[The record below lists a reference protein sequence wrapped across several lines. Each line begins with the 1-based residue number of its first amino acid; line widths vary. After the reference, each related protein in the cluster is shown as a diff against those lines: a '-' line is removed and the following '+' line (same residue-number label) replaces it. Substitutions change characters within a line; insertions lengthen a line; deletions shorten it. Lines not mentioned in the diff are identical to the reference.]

1 MSYASS
7 TANTSNQLVSWTF
20 GQPADGIALTIEGVA
35 QDLTTGVTVS
45 EEFNLGIGIWFLSST
60 ITVVVNDATTDW
72 SPSVFAFEDQENN
85 QLGAT
90 SICQGVNYASGQ
102 HIYQNLSMF
111 TTSSNTQTNP
121 FSVSF
126 TPIFDNETVAPTAS
140 FFVQLVKIR

>member
-20 GQPADGIALTIEGVA
+20 GQPADGIALTIQGLA

-45 EEFNLGIGIWFLSST
+45 EEFNLGIGIWFLAST
-60 ITVVVNDATTDW
+60 ITVIVNDATTDW
-72 SPSVFAFEDQENN
+72 EPSLFAFEDEENN
-85 QLGAT
+85 LLGGT
-90 SICQGVNYASGQ
+90 SICGLNTYANGQ

-121 FSVSF
+121 FSVRF
-126 TPIFDNETVAPTAS
+126 TPIFANETVAPTAS